1 MNVELSSQQI
11 AWVFIQDVLMR
22 QMHLEPEKFQGTPP
36 FVAPGAWPSPGALL
50 VMQSTMIP
58 G

>member
-36 FVAPGAWPSPGALL
+36 FVAPGA
-50 VMQSTMIP
+50 
-58 G
+58 